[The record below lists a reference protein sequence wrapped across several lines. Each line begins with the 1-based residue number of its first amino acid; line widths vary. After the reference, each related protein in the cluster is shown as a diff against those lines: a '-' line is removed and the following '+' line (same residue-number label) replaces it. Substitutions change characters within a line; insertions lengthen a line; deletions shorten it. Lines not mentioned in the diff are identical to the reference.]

1 MHKLFGKWDFTEV
14 EVKDPS
20 IKGYVNLSPVTIPHS
35 GGKNAKQQFSKSS
48 LNIVERLINK
58 IIREENNTG
67 QKITAIRMVQDAF
80 EVINKKT
87 GQNPLQ
93 VLVNAVSN
101 AGPREETVRLQ
112 YGGIAVPK
120 SVDTAPQRR
129 VDTAL
134 RLIAQGAQQASF
146 GTKKA
151 YVDALADEIIAA
163 ANYDVKGFAM
173 GKKDNIERVAKAA
186 R

>member
-1 MHKLFGKWDFTEV
+1 MHKLFEKWDFTEV
-14 EVKDPS
+14 DVKDPS
-20 IKGYVNLSPVTIPHS
+20 IRNYVNITPMTIPHS
-35 GGKNAKQQFSKSS
+35 GGRNAKRRFSKSD

-67 QKITAIRMVQDAF
+67 QKITAIRMVQEAF
-80 EVINKKT
+80 DMINKKT
-87 GQNPLQ
+87 GQNPIQ
-93 VLVNAVSN
+93 VLVNAISN

-129 VDTAL
+129 VDIAL
-134 RLIAQGAQQASF
+134 RLIVQGAQQETF
-146 GTKKA
+146 GIKKSM
-151 YVDALADEIIAA
+151 VDALADEIIMA
-163 ANYDVKGFAM
+163 ANYDIKGFAM
-173 GKKDNIERVAKAA
+173 GKKDNIERIAKAA

>member
-1 MHKLFGKWDFTEV
+1 MQKLFGKWDFTEV

-20 IKGYVNLSPVTIPHS
+20 VKGYINLSPIVIPHS
-35 GGKNAKQQFSKSS
+35 GGRNAKQQFSKSTV
-48 LNIVERLINK
+48 NVVERLVNK
-58 IIREENNTG
+58 VMREENNTG
-67 QKITAIRMVQDAF
+67 HKITVISNIKEAF
-80 EVINKKT
+80 EIVSKKT

-93 VLVNAVSN
+93 VLVNAIVN

-134 RLIAQGAQQASF
+134 RLISEGAQKAAF
-146 GTKKA
+146 GTKKPLA
-151 YVDALADEIIAA
+151 NAIADEIIAA
-163 ANYDVKGFAM
+163 ANYDVKGYAM

>member
-20 IKGYVNLSPVTIPHS
+20 IKGYVNLAPVTIPHS
-35 GGKNAKQQFSKSS
+35 GGKNAKQQFAKSS

-80 EVINKKT
+80 DVINKKT

-146 GTKKA
+146 GTRKS

>member
-20 IKGYVNLSPVTIPHS
+20 VKSYITLTPIFVPHS
-35 GGKNAKQQFSKSS
+35 GGRNAKQQFSKSN
-48 LNIVERLINK
+48 LNIVERLVNK
-58 IIREENNTG
+58 MMREENNTG
-67 QKITAIRMVQDAF
+67 QKITVIRTVQDAF
-80 EVINKKT
+80 EKINKKT
-87 GQNPLQ
+87 GQNPVQ
-93 VLVNAVSN
+93 MLVNAITN

-146 GTKKA
+146 GTKKSL
-151 YVDALADEIIAA
+151 VDALADEIIAA

>member
-1 MHKLFGKWDFTEV
+1 MYKLFGKWDFAEV

-20 IKGYVNLSPVTIPHS
+20 VRAYINLKPILVPHT
-35 GGKNAKQQFSKSS
+35 GGRNSQQQFSKSN

-58 IIREENNTG
+58 LMREETNTG
-67 QKITAIRMVQDAF
+67 QKTNAYSIVRDAF
-80 EVINKKT
+80 EIVNKKT
-87 GQNPLQ
+87 GQNPVQ
-93 VLVNAVSN
+93 VLVNAIIN

-134 RLIAQGAQQASF
+134 HLITQGAQQASF
-146 GTKKA
+146 GKKKSLGG
-151 YVDALADEIIAA
+151 ALADEIIAA

>member
-1 MHKLFGKWDFTEV
+1 MQKLFGKWDFTEV

-20 IKGYVNLSPVTIPHS
+20 VKGYVNLTPIVIPHS
-35 GGKNAKQQFSKSS
+35 GGRNAKQQFGKSS
-48 LNIVERLINK
+48 LNIVERLVNK
-58 IIREENNTG
+58 VMREENNTG
-67 QKITAIRMVQDAF
+67 QKITVIGNIKEAF
-80 EVINKKT
+80 EIVSRKT
-87 GQNPLQ
+87 GQNPVQ
-93 VLVNAVSN
+93 MLVNAIVN

-134 RLIAQGAQQASF
+134 RLIAEGAQKAAF
-146 GTKKA
+146 GTKKSLA
-151 YVDALADEIIAA
+151 NALADEIIAA
-163 ANYDVKGFAM
+163 ANYDVKGYAM

>member
-1 MHKLFGKWDFTEV
+1 MQKLFGKWDFTEV

-20 IKGYVNLSPVTIPHS
+20 VKGYINLTPTVVPHS
-35 GGKNAKQQFSKSS
+35 GGKNAKQQFSKSN
-48 LNIVERLINK
+48 LNIVERLVNK
-58 IIREENNTG
+58 VMREEHNTG
-67 QKITAIRMVQDAF
+67 QKITVITTVMEAF
-80 EVINKKT
+80 ETINKRN
-87 GQNPLQ
+87 GQNPIQ
-93 VLVNAVSN
+93 MLVNAIIN

-134 RLIAQGAQQASF
+134 RLISEGAQKAAF
-146 GTKKA
+146 GTKKPLSS
-151 YVDALADEIIAA
+151 ALAEEIIAA
-163 ANYDVKGFAM
+163 ANHDVKGYAM

>member
-1 MHKLFGKWDFTEV
+1 MQKLFGKWDFTEV

-20 IKGYVNLSPVTIPHS
+20 IKGYVNLTPIVIPHS
-35 GGKNAKQQFSKSS
+35 GGRNAKQQFGKSS
-48 LNIVERLINK
+48 LNIVERLVNK
-58 IIREENNTG
+58 VMREENNTG
-67 QKITAIRMVQDAF
+67 QKITVIGNIKEAF
-80 EVINKKT
+80 EIVSRKT
-87 GQNPLQ
+87 GQNPVQ
-93 VLVNAVSN
+93 MLVNAIVN

-134 RLIAQGAQQASF
+134 RLIAEGAQQASF
-146 GTKKA
+146 GTKKSLA
-151 YVDALADEIIAA
+151 NALADEIIAA
-163 ANYDVKGFAM
+163 ANYDVKGYAM

>member
-1 MHKLFGKWDFTEV
+1 MHKLFGKWDFSEV

-20 IKGYVNLSPVTIPHS
+20 VKNYITLTPTFVPHS
-35 GGKNAKQQFSKSS
+35 GGRNAKQQFSKSN
-48 LNIVERLINK
+48 LNIVERLVNK
-58 IIREENNTG
+58 MMREENNTG
-67 QKITAIRMVQDAF
+67 QKITVIRTVQDAF
-80 EVINKKT
+80 EIINKKT
-87 GQNPLQ
+87 GQNPVQ
-93 VLVNAVSN
+93 MLVNAITN

-146 GTKKA
+146 GTRKSL
-151 YVDALADEIIAA
+151 VDALADEIIAA